1 MDSGKLARQLS
12 SFALIM
18 ALGAVMIAAG
28 GMTLARFDVI
38 PKIAGFQA
46 FLYMIPVA
54 GIASL
59 FAVFA
64 LLLNM
69 RTGWPAGLKAVMA
82 LVIGGGSALAATMA
96 MSAAGTVPAIH
107 DVTTDLE
114 NPPEF
119 AALKL
124 PDNNLRGVDS
134 VDKWKELHRD
144 GYGDLEG
151 IVLEATPAE
160 VVARAALL
168 AREKGWKVEAAEADE
183 GRLEAVAYASYIRF
197 EDIVVLRAEMID
209 EGRTQVDMRSV
220 SRVGVSD
227 LGVNAER
234 IREFLAALQTAD

>member
-12 SFALIM
+12 NFALIM
-18 ALGAVMIAAG
+18 ALGAIVIAAG

-38 PKIAGFQA
+38 EKIAGFQA

-54 GIASL
+54 GIAAL

-64 LLLNM
+64 LVLNM
-69 RTGWPAGLKAVMA
+69 RTGWPAGMKAAMA

-96 MSAAGTVPAIH
+96 MSAASTVPAIH
-107 DVTTDLE
+107 DISTDLD

-119 AALKL
+119 AALEL
-124 PDNNLRGVDS
+124 PENNLRGVES

-144 GYGDLEG
+144 GYGNLEG

-160 VVARAALL
+160 VVQRAALL
-168 AREKGWKVEAAEADE
+168 AREKGWKVEVAEPE
-183 GRLEAVAYASYIRF
+183 TGRLEAVAYASYIRF
-197 EDIVVLRAEMID
+197 EDIVVLRAETIED
-209 EGRTQVDMRSV
+209 GRSLVDMRSV
-220 SRVGVSD
+220 SRVGISD

-234 IREFLAALQTAD
+234 IREFLAALQAAG